1 MRRLARSIA
10 ASGLVILT
18 LAGCAIGPD
27 YKGPPAVAADAAAR
41 GRFVRAADPSLSA
54 EPGVARWWEA
64 LGDPALT
71 ALIDDA
77 LAHSPDIDAATA
89 RIREARAG
97 LRQKKAAELPSASAS
112 AAYLHAELPGV
123 GLTGSTSAASSGS
136 ASSGGA
142 SSASSS
148 SSSDLDFYNLGL
160 TASWEPDV
168 FGGGRRGVEQARA
181 DLGKGYANL
190 ADAEVSLAA
199 QTAQAYVALR
209 GAQQQIRLNAEAS
222 ALQRQALVLM
232 RQRLAGG
239 TVAAQDVEKRQAQLE
254 STDAQ
259 NVPLTAQADEA
270 MNQLAI
276 LTGKAPG
283 ALDQALAAAAP
294 TPLPPPSVAV
304 GDPAA
309 LIARRPDVREA
320 ERTLAS
326 STAAIGVSKAKL
338 YPKVQIIGLLGLGGT
353 EPKDMFDLSELTALA
368 APTLNWSI
376 VDFGKNL
383 AGLRQSKAQRDE
395 AEARYRK
402 AVLGA
407 LEDAET
413 SLSRFGSY
421 RRQLAGLAVAE
432 RAAARTAALD
442 EQQLEA
448 GTTSRVDV
456 LDAERQT
463 LTAVLEVE
471 KGKAQL
477 TNSYIAVQKS
487 LGLGWTAPP
496 ARKGEGH

>member
-1 MRRLARSIA
+1 MRRLAPLLA
-10 ASGLVILT
+10 VSGLAFLA
-18 LAGCAIGPD
+18 LAGCALGPD

-41 GRFVRAADPSLSA
+41 GRFVRAADPSLSSA
-54 EPGVARWWEA
+54 PGVARWWEA

-71 ALIDDA
+71 ALVDDA
-77 LAHSPDIDAATA
+77 LAHSPDIDAAVD

-97 LRQKKAAELPSASAS
+97 LRQKKAAELPSANAS
-112 AAYLHAELPGV
+112 ATYLHAELPGV
-123 GLTGSTSAASSGS
+123 GLTGSTSAATSSSGS
-136 ASSGGA
+136 AGA
-142 SSASSS
+142 SGANSS

-181 DLGKGYANL
+181 DLGKGYASL
-190 ADAEVSLAA
+190 ADAQVSLAA
-199 QTAQAYVALR
+199 QTAQAYVTLR
-209 GAQQQIRLNAEAS
+209 GVQQQIRLNAEAS

-239 TVAAQDVEKRQAQLE
+239 TVAAQDVEKLQTQLE

-259 NVPLTAQADEA
+259 NVPLVAQADEA

-276 LTGKAPG
+276 LTGRTPG
-283 ALDQALAAAAP
+283 ALDQALSAAAP
-294 TPLPPPSVAV
+294 TPLPPAAVAI

-309 LIARRPDVREA
+309 LIAHRPDVREA

-338 YPKVQIIGLLGLGGT
+338 FPKVQIIGLLGLGGT
-353 EPKDMFDLSELTALA
+353 EPKDMFDLSQLTALA

-376 VDFGKNL
+376 LDFGKNL

-395 AEARYRK
+395 AEAQYRK

-413 SLSRFGSY
+413 SLSRFGAY

-432 RAAARTAALD
+432 AAATRAAALD
-442 EQQLEA
+442 QQQLQA
-448 GTTSRVDV
+448 GTLSRVDA
-456 LDAERQT
+456 LDAERQQ
-463 LTAVLEVE
+463 LMASLEVE

-496 ARKGEGH
+496 RRKGEEL